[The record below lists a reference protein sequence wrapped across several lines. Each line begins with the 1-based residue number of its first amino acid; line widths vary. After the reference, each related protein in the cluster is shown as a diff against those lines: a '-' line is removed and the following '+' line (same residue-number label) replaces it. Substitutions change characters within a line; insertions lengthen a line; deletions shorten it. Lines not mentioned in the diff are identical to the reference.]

1 MSAAILVSYAWEC
14 LQHPVSRV
22 PLVEI
27 MTNRSESYTVPAA
40 VKRVAGAFWLTG
52 WASFWIQ
59 IILAFVSAL
68 VLLFAASGLG
78 AGSAGAPGQVPGQ
91 ASGQAPIASA
101 ETGIGLV
108 LAILGLLCL
117 FAGAFWAFR
126 YTRLSRKLKTPDSQ
140 TRPKPKD
147 LVQALRIGLF
157 INLIGML
164 LTIFGAQA
172 IVGSLVGKSFSQG
185 FAVFSGNSL
194 RFITPLDIFLV
205 QSNTNTIMAHF
216 VGLIATL
223 WLLQCMNR
231 Q

>member
-1 MSAAILVSYAWEC
+1 MTRQSDSYSI
-14 LQHPVSRV
+14 P
-22 PLVEI
+22 P
-27 MTNRSESYTVPAA
+27 A

-52 WASFWIQ
+52 WASFWVQ

-78 AGSAGAPGQVPGQ
+78 ATSAVQPGTQGIPGQT
-91 ASGQAPIASA
+91 PIASA
-101 ETGIGLV
+101 ETGIGLL

-126 YTRLSRKLKTPDSQ
+126 YTRLARKLKTPDAQS
-140 TRPKPKD
+140 RPKRGD
-147 LVQALRIGLF
+147 VVQALRIGLF
-157 INLIGML
+157 VNLIGML

>member
-1 MSAAILVSYAWEC
+1 
-14 LQHPVSRV
+14 
-22 PLVEI
+22 
-27 MTNRSESYTVPAA
+27 MTHRSESYSVPAA

-52 WASFWIQ
+52 WASFWVQ
-59 IILAFVSAL
+59 IILAVVSAI

-78 AGSAGAPGQVPGQ
+78 ATSASAPGVQGQ
-91 ASGQAPIASA
+91 TPIASA

-147 LVQALRIGLF
+147 LIQSLRVGLF
-157 INLIGML
+157 INLTGML

>member
-1 MSAAILVSYAWEC
+1 
-14 LQHPVSRV
+14 
-22 PLVEI
+22 
-27 MTNRSESYTVPAA
+27 MTHRSQPYSLPAA

-52 WASFWIQ
+52 WASFWVQ
-59 IILAFVSAL
+59 MILAVVSSL

-78 AGSAGAPGQVPGQ
+78 VASAGAAAVPGQ
-91 ASGQAPIASA
+91 AAIASA

-108 LAILGLLCL
+108 LAILGLLSL

-126 YTRLSRKLKTPDSQ
+126 YTRLSRKLKTPNSPS
-140 TRPKPKD
+140 RPKPKD
-147 LVQALRIGLF
+147 LIQALRVGLS
-157 INLIGML
+157 INLLGML

-185 FAVFSGNSL
+185 FAVFSGNPL

-205 QSNTNTIMAHF
+205 QANTNAIMAHF
-216 VGLIATL
+216 AGLIATL